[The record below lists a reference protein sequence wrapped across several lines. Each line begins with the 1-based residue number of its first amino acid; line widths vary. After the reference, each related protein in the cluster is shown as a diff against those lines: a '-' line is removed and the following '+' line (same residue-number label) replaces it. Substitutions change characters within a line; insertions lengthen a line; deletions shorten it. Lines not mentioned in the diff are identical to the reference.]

1 MLVFLRAQWRWA
13 LLGPG
18 LMVLG
23 SVLHEGAHALM
34 TVVLGGT
41 VDEVTVRPSFG
52 EAGLRFG
59 LTTWSDLDDARAP
72 LVAIAPFLAA
82 HVHALAGV
90 LLIPHLKPPLA
101 KLLFF
106 TSVLLPLFD
115 ISMLHGGL
123 FARSASADLSRF
135 EAHALLFAVVGWPAL
150 AGLGALSWRAFRSQW
165 EGLESDQYALLLV
178 ALLASPWLRFVTGLT
193 H

>member
-1 MLVFLRAQWRWA
+1 MWVFLRARWRWA

-23 SVLHEGAHALM
+23 SVFHEGAHALM
-34 TVVLGGT
+34 TLLLGGT
-41 VDEVTVRPSFG
+41 VDQVTVFPSFG
-52 EAGLRFG
+52 VAGLRFG
-59 LTTWSDLDDARAP
+59 LTTWSDLDEGRAP
-72 LVAIAPFLAA
+72 LVALAPFLAA
-82 HVHALAGV
+82 HLHALAGAMV
-90 LLIPHLKPPLA
+90 IPHLKPPLA

-135 EAHALLFAVVGWPAL
+135 EGHALLFALLGWPAL
-150 AGLGALSWRAFRSQW
+150 VGLGALSWRAFRSQW
-165 EGLESDQYALLLV
+165 EGLESDQYSLLLV
-178 ALLASPWLRFVTGLT
+178 ALLAAPWLRFVTGLT